1 MNPARRALEQRDTQ
15 IALEGR
21 QRADH
26 RGERCSSEAAARVR
40 LPASTIRT
48 KVCIAPS
55 LSMAHHYCKK

>member
-1 MNPARRALEQRDTQ
+1 MNPARRALEQRYTQ

-21 QRADH
+21 QRSDH
-26 RGERCSSEAAARVR
+26 RGQRRFQGSCRAGEAPV
-40 LPASTIRT
+40 STIRT